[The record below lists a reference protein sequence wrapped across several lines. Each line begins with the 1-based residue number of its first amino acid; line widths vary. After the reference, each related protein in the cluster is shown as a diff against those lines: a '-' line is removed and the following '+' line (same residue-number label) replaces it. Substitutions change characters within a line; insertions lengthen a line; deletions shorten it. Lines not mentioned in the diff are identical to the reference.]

1 MFSLVP
7 RGGILRETILTI
19 TPWPEEGCPGIF
31 SSFFISSVT
40 KPEISEYSFMSAS
53 ERSPLARLVLFMTCL
68 AIAGSIFS
76 GVHYYAVDLPQQNAL
91 QAPENA
97 SGSTTSCATCVNNC
111 KVSKDIF
118 YCIAQCDLV
127 CSEEP

>member
-1 MFSLVP
+1 M
-7 RGGILRETILTI
+7 
-19 TPWPEEGCPGIF
+19 
-31 SSFFISSVT
+31 T
-40 KPEISEYSFMSAS
+40 KQENSEDASMPAS
-53 ERSPLARLVLFMTCL
+53 ERPPLVRFVLFMTCL
-68 AIAGSIFS
+68 AIAGSIFA
-76 GVHYYAVDLPQQNAL
+76 GAHYYVVDLPQQNAL

-97 SGSTTSCATCVNNC
+97 SSSTTRCATCVNNC